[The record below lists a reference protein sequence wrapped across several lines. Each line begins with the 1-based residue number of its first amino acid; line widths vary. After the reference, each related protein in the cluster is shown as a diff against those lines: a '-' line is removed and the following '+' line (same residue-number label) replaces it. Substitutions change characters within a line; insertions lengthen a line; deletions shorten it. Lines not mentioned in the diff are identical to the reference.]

1 MANNINCTC
10 GHSWSKASS
19 SKKDM
24 YVCHIC
30 GKDNTMK
37 DGGWLDNYG
46 KKPNPN
52 DVTVSTGPGYV
63 GSGYDVQGR
72 DYSPA
77 WGGQFQMGGSLPG
90 AVGFTYARTA
100 GSAPSNGKYAK
111 KTKASAQNGKGL
123 GSSKQPTYL
132 TFDTNDPAFQSTEAN
147 DFSVFDPN
155 NFQNVKK
162 NLTDYMSSPLY
173 LDRLSKS
180 IPNKNAANK
189 AQQDRLKNVENLKLN
204 PLGED
209 TNYSKGVVNL
219 GFNDFN
225 DNAAV
230 VHEMS
235 HGVAPTWYGNKNRF
249 LDNIIHSVFQKDQ
262 DLRNKELS
270 KLNIPLSSEYVSDV
284 ESTYA
289 NSNYKPFQD
298 EHYRPKD
305 KSKTQQQVAANE
317 TYGDLNAIRQLLF
330 ENKVTDKFGQELTP
344 DIWNKAL
351 EDRKILNNP
360 LLKRMKLKF
369 SDEDIIKMNNEVAK
383 NNSMIPI
390 DRAQNGKEMKY
401 YQEGLD
407 WKPNSI
413 AQDGGAIVDPM
424 GQWAHPG
431 EVTIIPSTDITMEG
445 VDYPVLGISD
455 TGDQQMMYPGED
467 YQFDGDYV
475 TEYPMMQDGGWLN
488 KFDQGKAP
496 SDATRVS
503 APIKPL
509 TKKEQ
514 KENVRINKQTQ
525 KNTEEYNKAIIA
537 DRKSKRETKGDV
549 NVPGSFNISEKLKLS
564 NILPESWTSPG
575 GAVDVFDEYLNPGA
589 VIGPLAD
596 SLGESIAARSPEGVA
611 TTLAMTLGAGALGF
625 DPLGSSIKSAKKIG
639 KHLTEKTALKRFSKF
654 SGVDDL
660 GMFTQKGSNKYYQ
673 LGEPKNLETNN
684 VKINNK
690 LKDWIEENVEEFT
703 IKPEP
708 KPDFGSMTIDKA
720 ESENYLKNYQKNL
733 QSNYNRYL
741 KDRKEA
747 IEFWNEEVN
756 ILGKDPKDMPPMLRD
771 LINDPNYKNFYL
783 DLEPDTKHIA
793 QGLVSD
799 YSGTDINANLVDK
812 YYLPKG
818 GRALV
823 TKDSGEGLFKKSAD
837 NFGDYKQVKPWEVF
851 NKNFFIRKNK
861 NGGWLSKY
869 QDGGGLSRS
878 NLEMMATLQK
888 DIKNQKARNA
898 QETVSQYTPKPGDQQ
913 RMNAAKD
920 AYRKEQAKLLN
931 RAASSEVAAK
941 AMENIVEPMLV
952 MEGVASGLSG
962 VRSLM
967 TKPKSISPSYV
978 SPPYEKSGFNPLG
991 LVDDIA
997 PRIDPIKAMGVEMDI
1012 MDMSPLNLIPG
1023 YGRKL
1028 SGKNQTFRKF
1038 GNSLDDV
1045 IQRQALSPA
1054 GGSKFRMG
1062 KEQITSEGNWAAKN
1076 QPSENYPGVFEATFD
1091 MNNPDANLSAV
1102 EIANRNGVLMVDRSG
1117 RRLPEI
1123 PLTEPGMSF
1132 NRRLPFSTR
1141 YVPIDKQKLMN
1152 NEFQFATMAPH
1163 LQSLAEKY
1171 TLGLGAA
1178 SVLGKEARDT
1188 YNKYTIDPVIDMA
1201 KKLELEKLGL
1211 NVEKRKDGGWLGKFD
1226 TAQSGGT
1233 FMDKLDANNPTLQKY
1248 LNIEKNRSSGDI
1260 ASYFSEIGRAQQK
1273 PKMDKAIVQ
1282 ADQKRQQQILAEAVA
1297 NAKGKQ
1303 ATVKQDNRTSREK
1316 EIAQK
1321 QLLDL
1326 KMDKARGTSPFT
1338 QTLSSF
1344 TPTGSNE
1351 AAGQIFAEGVG
1362 QMTPMIGATRLFNT
1376 VRDPENNPYGIGQGN
1391 GFLANTLGTL
1401 GLLGDVFDVGAVT
1414 APGVKAAGKY
1424 LTEQTPLKNA
1434 YKINPFAFE
1443 PTEGMMYRGLG
1454 VEGMEDA
1461 FQSGVFRAKQNVEPS
1476 MVGNFD
1482 MSKQFD
1488 KAYFSPKFDV
1498 ADQYGQGYIAEVP
1511 RTASDWGK
1519 RYGKKEWSQ
1528 IAQRDIPITEGKILQ
1543 KDWLRGY
1550 KEVSQP
1556 SGVATP
1562 NLGSAI
1568 EQSTPLKN
1576 ISEIE
1581 ATSPNVKSSWEPQ
1594 ELPGLHL
1601 TSTMEGGPIS
1611 KIVEPKTGLVNV
1623 EQALGIIAKESGG
1636 ASKASL
1642 IRNALGKDIPK
1653 KMDYN
1658 DFRKTVQDQLIPLD
1672 REVVS
1677 TPRSGYGTDQIGY
1690 TKLTP
1695 NNRKIMSDRINN
1707 TKEEILKLEK
1717 EGNIENQDYLDI
1729 LKANL
1734 QIDLKDYNNL
1744 PLENQTIRLSNK
1756 DKFGR
1761 GSDAHD
1767 NPAETLGHIH
1777 FIRDAESPDVLTMT
1791 QMQSDAFQG
1800 THRSM
1805 PKSLEN
1811 AEFSLQSLEN
1821 IVSQRNNV
1829 LESLK
1834 KQKEELLINK
1844 ADKETIG
1851 QIDEEIDKFT
1861 KLIKDQEATNKLNKA
1876 EVENFAQKSLL
1887 DKNHQERYLQE
1898 LVDYAGKRGDVN
1910 KVRVPTS
1917 ETAAKVQGY
1926 KGIEAEE
1933 IIKRYNEEIAK
1944 NPNYTKEITERATEN
1959 EIKLI
1964 NDVLNGK
1971 KKGMVYEPE
1980 AQTILKKYTEQP
1992 KVIKK
1997 LFGVEPKIVTDSK
2010 GNTWYEFD
2018 IPSKFKGGKG
2028 EIKAFKDGGWLNKYK

>member
-1 MANNINCTC
+1 
-10 GHSWSKASS
+10 
-19 SKKDM
+19 
-24 YVCHIC
+24 
-30 GKDNTMK
+30 
-37 DGGWLDNYG
+37 
-46 KKPNPN
+46 
-52 DVTVSTGPGYV
+52 
-63 GSGYDVQGR
+63 
-72 DYSPA
+72 
-77 WGGQFQMGGSLPG
+77 
-90 AVGFTYARTA
+90 
-100 GSAPSNGKYAK
+100 
-111 KTKASAQNGKGL
+111 
-123 GSSKQPTYL
+123 
-132 TFDTNDPAFQSTEAN
+132 
-147 DFSVFDPN
+147 
-155 NFQNVKK
+155 
-162 NLTDYMSSPLY
+162 
-173 LDRLSKS
+173 
-180 IPNKNAANK
+180 
-189 AQQDRLKNVENLKLN
+189 
-204 PLGED
+204 
-209 TNYSKGVVNL
+209 
-219 GFNDFN
+219 
-225 DNAAV
+225 
-230 VHEMS
+230 
-235 HGVAPTWYGNKNRF
+235 
-249 LDNIIHSVFQKDQ
+249 
-262 DLRNKELS
+262 
-270 KLNIPLSSEYVSDV
+270 
-284 ESTYA
+284 
-289 NSNYKPFQD
+289 
-298 EHYRPKD
+298 
-305 KSKTQQQVAANE
+305 
-317 TYGDLNAIRQLLF
+317 
-330 ENKVTDKFGQELTP
+330 
-344 DIWNKAL
+344 
-351 EDRKILNNP
+351 
-360 LLKRMKLKF
+360 
-369 SDEDIIKMNNEVAK
+369 
-383 NNSMIPI
+383 
-390 DRAQNGKEMKY
+390 
-401 YQEGLD
+401 
-407 WKPNSI
+407 
-413 AQDGGAIVDPM
+413 M

-475 TEYPMMQDGGWLN
+475 TEYPMMQDGGWL
-488 KFDQGKAP
+488 
-496 SDATRVS
+496 S
-503 APIKPL
+503 
-509 TKKEQ
+509 
-514 KENVRINKQTQ
+514 
-525 KNTEEYNKAIIA
+525 
-537 DRKSKRETKGDV
+537 
-549 NVPGSFNISEKLKLS
+549 
-564 NILPESWTSPG
+564 
-575 GAVDVFDEYLNPGA
+575 
-589 VIGPLAD
+589 
-596 SLGESIAARSPEGVA
+596 
-611 TTLAMTLGAGALGF
+611 
-625 DPLGSSIKSAKKIG
+625 
-639 KHLTEKTALKRFSKF
+639 
-654 SGVDDL
+654 
-660 GMFTQKGSNKYYQ
+660 
-673 LGEPKNLETNN
+673 
-684 VKINNK
+684 
-690 LKDWIEENVEEFT
+690 
-703 IKPEP
+703 
-708 KPDFGSMTIDKA
+708 
-720 ESENYLKNYQKNL
+720 
-733 QSNYNRYL
+733 
-741 KDRKEA
+741 
-747 IEFWNEEVN
+747 
-756 ILGKDPKDMPPMLRD
+756 
-771 LINDPNYKNFYL
+771 
-783 DLEPDTKHIA
+783 
-793 QGLVSD
+793 
-799 YSGTDINANLVDK
+799 
-812 YYLPKG
+812 
-818 GRALV
+818 
-823 TKDSGEGLFKKSAD
+823 
-837 NFGDYKQVKPWEVF
+837 
-851 NKNFFIRKNK
+851 
-861 NGGWLSKY
+861 
-869 QDGGGLSRS
+869 
-878 NLEMMATLQK
+878 
-888 DIKNQKARNA
+888 
-898 QETVSQYTPKPGDQQ
+898 
-913 RMNAAKD
+913 
-920 AYRKEQAKLLN
+920 
-931 RAASSEVAAK
+931 
-941 AMENIVEPMLV
+941 
-952 MEGVASGLSG
+952 
-962 VRSLM
+962 
-967 TKPKSISPSYV
+967 
-978 SPPYEKSGFNPLG
+978 
-991 LVDDIA
+991 
-997 PRIDPIKAMGVEMDI
+997 
-1012 MDMSPLNLIPG
+1012 
-1023 YGRKL
+1023 
-1028 SGKNQTFRKF
+1028 
-1038 GNSLDDV
+1038 
-1045 IQRQALSPA
+1045 
-1054 GGSKFRMG
+1054 
-1062 KEQITSEGNWAAKN
+1062 
-1076 QPSENYPGVFEATFD
+1076 
-1091 MNNPDANLSAV
+1091 
-1102 EIANRNGVLMVDRSG
+1102 
-1117 RRLPEI
+1117 
-1123 PLTEPGMSF
+1123 
-1132 NRRLPFSTR
+1132 
-1141 YVPIDKQKLMN
+1141 
-1152 NEFQFATMAPH
+1152 
-1163 LQSLAEKY
+1163 
-1171 TLGLGAA
+1171 
-1178 SVLGKEARDT
+1178 
-1188 YNKYTIDPVIDMA
+1188 
-1201 KKLELEKLGL
+1201 
-1211 NVEKRKDGGWLGKFD
+1211 KFD
-1226 TAQSGGT
+1226 TAQGGGT
-1233 FMDKLDANNPTLQKY
+1233 FMDKVDADIAKLLGPNTD
-1248 LNIEKNRSSGDI
+1248 KNRSKGDM
-1260 ASYFSEIGRAQQK
+1260 ASYFPEIGKAQQK
-1273 PKMDKAIVQ
+1273 PKNEKAIVKNEQ
-1282 ADQKRQQQILAEAVA
+1282 EIKKQILAEAVA

-1326 KMDKARGTSPFT
+1326 KMAEARGTSPFT

-1401 GLLGDVFDVGAVT
+1401 GLLADVFDVGAVT

-1461 FQSGVFRAKQNVEPS
+1461 LQSGVFRAKQNVEPS

-1556 SGVATP
+1556 SGVTTP

-1568 EQSTPLKN
+1568 KQQTPLKN

-1601 TSTMEGGPIS
+1601 SSTMEGGPIS

-1677 TPRSGYGTDQIGY
+1677 TFRSGYGTDQIGY

-1821 IVSQRNNV
+1821 MLTQRNNV

-1834 KQKEELLINK
+1834 KSKEELLIKK
-1844 ADKETIG
+1844 ADKESINRIDK
-1851 QIDEEIDKFT
+1851 QIDDFT
-1861 KLIKDQEATNKLNKA
+1861 RSIKEQTASNKLTKA

-1926 KGIEAEE
+1926 RENLLTGDNAPGFGKLQEE
-1933 IIKRYNEEIAK
+1933 ISIAVRQGDQQK
-1944 NPNYTKEITERATEN
+1944 V
-1959 EIKLI
+1959 
-1964 NDVLNGK
+1964 NDLMKAHDEMLKTPYKTYGSD
-1971 KKGMVYEPE
+1971 E
-1980 AQTILKKYTEQP
+1980 QTILKKYSEQP

-2018 IPSKFKGGKG
+2018 IPNKFKGGKG
-2028 EIKAFKDGGWLNKYK
+2028 EIKAFKDGGWLTKYK

>member
-1 MANNINCTC
+1 MTNNINCTC

-24 YVCHIC
+24 YVCHMC

-52 DVTVSTGPGYV
+52 DVEVSTGPGFV
-63 GSGYDVQGR
+63 GMGNDTTGR
-72 DYSPA
+72 NYSPA
-77 WGGQFQMGGSLPG
+77 WGGQFEDGGNVAQGGKSIPTTADSARLFNAQMALNNFYAKEMEARRIKRKTIFDFKPSSKEFSPGSSGGLRRLNENNLNFYRGRIKQRSDVGRGNYDDSYQEYFKLSPKQISELEKKGLAQTKSGSEYQQYYRDLITPMQNLAAPFALVDSRILPQRALGYESISPGYPGGNVVVYDYDPLAIKPYHMRTDKEKIEWEKKYGKKTPTEKSKTEPGKKKTPVIKKSEETKPTKTEETKLAPYTPTGSKKYILNGVEVSEEDFLGTGSTTGGKKRIIYSTPKLGSQKVLRLDGTPETDPEKIRKAMRAQEKDDEFQSGGFLEPISYKLPSRYRIPYAEPSSELAMSIGGEGGEPAYLIPSFKGGKELKDPIAEYKKTGEHLGGPFKTWQEADKWEQEIRHPYVEKGKPIPTPLKRWGDMAMGGSLPG
-90 AVGFTYARTA
+90 AVGFTYARVA

-111 KTKASAQNGKGL
+111 KTKASAQNGK
-123 GSSKQPTYL
+123 
-132 TFDTNDPAFQSTEAN
+132 
-147 DFSVFDPN
+147 
-155 NFQNVKK
+155 
-162 NLTDYMSSPLY
+162 
-173 LDRLSKS
+173 
-180 IPNKNAANK
+180 
-189 AQQDRLKNVENLKLN
+189 
-204 PLGED
+204 
-209 TNYSKGVVNL
+209 
-219 GFNDFN
+219 
-225 DNAAV
+225 
-230 VHEMS
+230 
-235 HGVAPTWYGNKNRF
+235 
-249 LDNIIHSVFQKDQ
+249 
-262 DLRNKELS
+262 
-270 KLNIPLSSEYVSDV
+270 
-284 ESTYA
+284 
-289 NSNYKPFQD
+289 
-298 EHYRPKD
+298 
-305 KSKTQQQVAANE
+305 
-317 TYGDLNAIRQLLF
+317 
-330 ENKVTDKFGQELTP
+330 
-344 DIWNKAL
+344 
-351 EDRKILNNP
+351 
-360 LLKRMKLKF
+360 
-369 SDEDIIKMNNEVAK
+369 
-383 NNSMIPI
+383 
-390 DRAQNGKEMKY
+390 EMKF

-407 WKPNSI
+407 FKPNSI

-475 TEYPMMQDGGWLN
+475 TEYPMM
-488 KFDQGKAP
+488 
-496 SDATRVS
+496 
-503 APIKPL
+503 
-509 TKKEQ
+509 
-514 KENVRINKQTQ
+514 
-525 KNTEEYNKAIIA
+525 
-537 DRKSKRETKGDV
+537 
-549 NVPGSFNISEKLKLS
+549 
-564 NILPESWTSPG
+564 
-575 GAVDVFDEYLNPGA
+575 
-589 VIGPLAD
+589 
-596 SLGESIAARSPEGVA
+596 
-611 TTLAMTLGAGALGF
+611 
-625 DPLGSSIKSAKKIG
+625 
-639 KHLTEKTALKRFSKF
+639 
-654 SGVDDL
+654 
-660 GMFTQKGSNKYYQ
+660 
-673 LGEPKNLETNN
+673 
-684 VKINNK
+684 
-690 LKDWIEENVEEFT
+690 KD
-703 IKPEP
+703 
-708 KPDFGSMTIDKA
+708 
-720 ESENYLKNYQKNL
+720 
-733 QSNYNRYL
+733 
-741 KDRKEA
+741 
-747 IEFWNEEVN
+747 
-756 ILGKDPKDMPPMLRD
+756 
-771 LINDPNYKNFYL
+771 
-783 DLEPDTKHIA
+783 
-793 QGLVSD
+793 
-799 YSGTDINANLVDK
+799 
-812 YYLPKG
+812 
-818 GRALV
+818 
-823 TKDSGEGLFKKSAD
+823 
-837 NFGDYKQVKPWEVF
+837 
-851 NKNFFIRKNK
+851 
-861 NGGWLSKY
+861 GGWLSK
-869 QDGGGLSRS
+869 
-878 NLEMMATLQK
+878 
-888 DIKNQKARNA
+888 
-898 QETVSQYTPKPGDQQ
+898 
-913 RMNAAKD
+913 
-920 AYRKEQAKLLN
+920 
-931 RAASSEVAAK
+931 
-941 AMENIVEPMLV
+941 
-952 MEGVASGLSG
+952 
-962 VRSLM
+962 
-967 TKPKSISPSYV
+967 
-978 SPPYEKSGFNPLG
+978 
-991 LVDDIA
+991 
-997 PRIDPIKAMGVEMDI
+997 
-1012 MDMSPLNLIPG
+1012 
-1023 YGRKL
+1023 
-1028 SGKNQTFRKF
+1028 
-1038 GNSLDDV
+1038 
-1045 IQRQALSPA
+1045 
-1054 GGSKFRMG
+1054 
-1062 KEQITSEGNWAAKN
+1062 
-1076 QPSENYPGVFEATFD
+1076 
-1091 MNNPDANLSAV
+1091 
-1102 EIANRNGVLMVDRSG
+1102 
-1117 RRLPEI
+1117 
-1123 PLTEPGMSF
+1123 
-1132 NRRLPFSTR
+1132 
-1141 YVPIDKQKLMN
+1141 
-1152 NEFQFATMAPH
+1152 
-1163 LQSLAEKY
+1163 
-1171 TLGLGAA
+1171 
-1178 SVLGKEARDT
+1178 
-1188 YNKYTIDPVIDMA
+1188 
-1201 KKLELEKLGL
+1201 
-1211 NVEKRKDGGWLGKFD
+1211 FD
-1226 TAQSGGT
+1226 TAQGGGT

-1248 LNIEKNRSSGDI
+1248 LNIEKNRSIGDI
-1260 ASYFSEIGRAQQK
+1260 ASYFSEIRKAQEK
-1273 PKMDKAIVQ
+1273 PKNEKAIVKNEQ
-1282 ADQKRQQQILAEAVA
+1282 EIKKQILAEAVA

-1316 EIAQK
+1316 EIAEK

-1326 KMDKARGTSPFT
+1326 KMAEARGNSPFT

-1461 FQSGVFRAKQNVEPS
+1461 LQSGVFRAKQYVEPS

-1482 MSKQFD
+1482 MSKRFD

-1562 NLGSAI
+1562 SLGSAI

-1677 TPRSGYGTDQIGY
+1677 TFRSGYGTDQIGY

-1695 NNRKIMSDRINN
+1695 NNRKIISDRINN

-1805 PKSLEN
+1805 PKSLEE
-1811 AEFSLQSLEN
+1811 AGFSLQSLEN

-1844 ADKETIG
+1844 TDKETIG

-1861 KLIKDQEATNKLNKA
+1861 KLIEDQNAFNKFNKA

-1944 NPNYTKEITERATEN
+1944 NPNYTKEITEKATEN